1 MKKRYLILLVL
12 VSLFTACSDDDD
24 NQNLNTIETIT
35 TLING
40 QSVEFKNFTV
50 TKQDYTDSET
60 GYQWT
65 DVRIIGYI
73 NEDPLNSIEIIA
85 EQGALGADTI
95 WRFNITYNGI
105 LYTRDN
111 SAFTTIV
118 TKSDGNNLEGNF
130 SGNLKHQNTGEVI
143 SLTEGIFRVK
153 F

>member
-1 MKKRYLILLVL
+1 MKKKYLILLVF
-12 VSLFTACSDDDD
+12 VSLLTSCSDNDD
-24 NQNLNTIETIT
+24 NQNLDTIETIT

-50 TKQDYTDSET
+50 TKQDYTNSET

-73 NEDPLNSIEIIA
+73 DEDPLNTIEIIA
-85 EQGALGADTI
+85 EQGQLGTQSI

-111 SAFTTIV
+111 SPFTTIV
-118 TKSDGNNLEGNF
+118 TKSDENNLEGSF

-143 SLTEGIFRVK
+143 SLSEGIFRVK